1 MIVQTE
7 ALTRALKLLTAA
19 NVQFAV
25 IDAEGVKHGTLEIAV
40 TPPPKK
46 RHQNH
51 PRGAFMAHHK
61 PLTSVLAP
69 GQSAVVPYGP
79 YGAADDRES
88 LRSSITGF
96 CSRTWGND
104 TYITCCT
111 DAGIEVLRVE

>member
-1 MIVQTE
+1 MLVQTE

-51 PRGAFMAHHK
+51 PRGAFLKHHEE
-61 PLTSVLAP
+61 LTKTLQP
-69 GQSAVVPYGP
+69 GSAVVVPYGQFESTE
-79 YGAADDRES
+79 DRES
-88 LRSSITGF
+88 LRSSITGY
-96 CSRTWGND
+96 CARTWGGGAC
-104 TYITCCT
+104 ITAIS
-111 DAGIEVLRVE
+111 DGGIEVLRVE

>member
-1 MIVQTE
+1 
-7 ALTRALKLLTAA
+7 
-19 NVQFAV
+19 
-25 IDAEGVKHGTLEIAV
+25 
-40 TPPPKK
+40 
-46 RHQNH
+46 
-51 PRGAFMAHHK
+51 MAHHK

>member
-51 PRGAFMAHHK
+51 PRGAFLKHHQAM
-61 PLTSVLAP
+61 TSALQP
-69 GQSAVVPYGP
+69 GQSIVVPLGP
-79 YGAADDRES
+79 FDSPDDRES

-104 TYITCCT
+104 TYITCAT
-111 DAGIEVLRVE
+111 DGGIEVLRVE

>member
-1 MIVQTE
+1 MLVQTE

-51 PRGAFMAHHK
+51 PRGAFLKHHEA
-61 PLTSVLAP
+61 LTKTLQP
-69 GQSAVVPYGP
+69 GSAVVVPYGQFESTE
-79 YGAADDRES
+79 DRVS

>member
-1 MIVQTE
+1 MLVQTE
-7 ALTRALKLLTAA
+7 ALTRALKLLIAA

-25 IDAEGVKHGTLEIAV
+25 IDAEGVKHGTLEIA
-40 TPPPKK
+40 PKLEPKK

-51 PRGAFMAHHK
+51 PRGAFMKHHQA
-61 PLTSVLAP
+61 LTSVLTA
-69 GQSAVVPYGP
+69 GQSVVVPYGP
-79 YGAADDRES
+79 YGSAEDRES
-88 LRSSITGF
+88 LRSSITGY

>member
-1 MIVQTE
+1 MLVQTE
-7 ALTRALKLLTAA
+7 ALTRALKLLIAA

-25 IDAEGVKHGTLEIAV
+25 IDAEGVKHGTLEIA
-40 TPPPKK
+40 PKLEPKK
-46 RHQNH
+46 RHHNH
-51 PRGAFMAHHK
+51 PRGAYMAHHK

-69 GQSAVVPYGP
+69 GQSVVVPYGP
-79 YGAADDRES
+79 YGAADDRKS

-111 DAGIEVLRVE
+111 DAGIEVLRIE

>member
-1 MIVQTE
+1 MLVQTE
-7 ALTRALKLLTAA
+7 ALTRALKLLIAA

-51 PRGAFMAHHK
+51 PRGAFLKHHQTM
-61 PLTSVLAP
+61 TSALQP
-69 GQSAVVPYGP
+69 GQSTVVPLGP
-79 YGAADDRES
+79 FDSPDDCES
-88 LRSSITGF
+88 LRSSITGY
-96 CSRTWGND
+96 CARTWGGGAC
-104 TYITCCT
+104 ITAIS